1 MKFKEF
7 KLEPF
12 ILSIDAGTTGITVLI
27 LDKQASICKK
37 YYKEFTQYYPQ
48 SGWVEHDGEEIW
60 STTSMLLQSA
70 FHDFSPNN
78 CAAIGITNQRETT
91 LIWNRKTGKPIHHA
105 IVWQCR
111 RTEEICSKLKQ
122 AGYEDLISE
131 KTGLVL
137 DSYFSGTKIKWLL
150 DNVDGSRVNA
160 EKGELAFG
168 TIDSWLLWKLTGGS
182 IHSTDYTNAS
192 RTMLF
197 NIDEKKWDNELLQIL
212 NIPKNL
218 LPEVNNSSGKFG
230 KTDKQLFGEA
240 IPITGIAGDQ
250 QAALFGQGCFEKGN
264 TKCTYGTGC
273 FLLINTGDNRINST
287 SGLLTTIAC
296 NPQGEPSYALE
307 GSVFI
312 GGAVIQWLRDE
323 LQLLVH
329 AKDSEEMSL
338 KVENSNGVVIVPA
351 FTGLG
356 APYWDMNA
364 RGIITGLSRGSNRNH
379 IVRAALEG
387 IAFQVYDLLE
397 SVLKDLDIDISNL
410 NVDGGAVANNFLMQF
425 QADILQINIDRPKNI
440 ESTALG
446 AGMLAGLGV
455 GFWKNPSELKEVR
468 KTDKIFYST
477 MSDNNRINLLSN
489 WKSAI
494 RKLQYT

>member
-1 MKFKEF
+1 VKFKELI
-7 KLEPF
+7 LEPF

-37 YYKEFTQYYPQ
+37 YYKEFIQYYPQ

-60 STTSMLLQSA
+60 SATLMLLQSA

-111 RTEEICSKLKQ
+111 RTEEICRKLKN

-131 KTGLVL
+131 KTGLVI

-150 DNVDGSRVNA
+150 DNVDESRVNA

-230 KTDKQLFGEA
+230 KTDKMLFGEA

-323 LQLLVH
+323 LQLLAH
-329 AKDSEEMSL
+329 ASDSEAISL

-397 SVLKDLDIDISNL
+397 AVSKDLDINISNL

-455 GFWKNPSELKEVR
+455 GFWKNPPELKEVR
-468 KTDKIFYST
+468 KIDKIFYPT
-477 MSDNNRINLLSN
+477 MSNNIRINLLSN

-494 RKLQYT
+494 RKLQYS